1 MPGKLR
7 LNPDD
12 RLVEV
17 TVRQLGQRIP
27 EPLHQR
33 LGELCD
39 LVYEDGAP
47 RRPTKEDLIAAI
59 ILGAPEDPA
68 QLKAMLD
75 TYGRALVRDAF
86 LDIAVSDTAVIELAP
101 RTPGPR
107 HGRRR

>member
-1 MPGKLR
+1 MPGNLHF
-7 LNPDD
+7 NPDD
-12 RLVEV
+12 RLIEA

-27 EPLHQR
+27 EPLHRR

-59 ILGAPEDPA
+59 ILGAPEDPT

-75 TYGRALVRDAF
+75 AYGRARVRDAF
-86 LDIAVSDTAVIELAP
+86 IDLALADTAVIELAP

-107 HGRRR
+107 RGRRS